1 MGRRLRCLIAIG
13 ALAALAGCG
22 SSPASQGISVH
33 VDTSPFRVTVL
44 DNGKAVVSEDKA
56 ARLRFEL
63 ASTGDEY
70 TLTKVTSSKGGV
82 YQVATTEPGRT
93 ATVTVATTA
102 TAAEIKVVLHPA
114 TGIQA
119 VYDAFDTAAGRALSR
134 RRREGRVGRPARPD
148 PADPGR
154 VRMLEHPDPVLCQL
168 GRLGDQAGQPAERR
182 ARLPRLDGR
191 IRLRGRRGLAVQLP
205 GSDRPG
211 RGVPAGRHARR
222 APLRRLAPAVA
233 RRLRDRDRGADRAA
247 AVAAGAD
254 QVARRRQRPRSG
266 ARGRPPPS
274 GGEDPD
280 RLGAARQP
288 VGGRLLQR
296 AADVRPVDV
305 PGPRRADLGCP
316 PARRQVHALGLAAR
330 DVRRRLPRQAARR
343 ARPPDPRPP
352 RPGRGRRVP
361 AAHPR
366 PGGAREWTGSRP
378 TVGTRP
384 T

>member
-119 VYDAFDTAAGRALSR
+119 VYDAFDTGPDEHFLGGGEKGESVDLRGQILPIQ
-134 RRREGRVGRPARPD
+134 VGYA
-148 PADPGR
+148 
-154 VRMLEHPDPVLCQL
+154 VLEHPDPVLRQL
-168 GRLGDQAGQPAERR
+168 GRLGDQAGQPAERG

-247 AVAAGAD
+247 AVAARAD

-288 VGGRLLQR
+288 VGGLQR
-296 AADVRPVDV
+296 AAHVRPVDV

-361 AAHPR
+361 AADPR
-366 PGGAREWTGSRP
+366 RWWRWEWTGSRP
-378 TVGTRP
+378 TAATR
-384 T
+384 TT